1 YYYLTLILG
10 VGGILF
16 LRHAAHSPFGYAL
29 RAARDSARQAEATGI
44 HTKRVQWLAF
54 AFAGAM
60 AGIAGGL
67 FVFSKGSIFPT
78 ELEIARSFDALIVV
92 FLGGVKTLSGAV
104 VGGASL
110 EFLKDSLTR
119 FPYWRMTLGIVIIL
133 VVILAPDGIVGT
145 ARRLSDRFG
154 WSRRLGG
161 SQ

>member
-1 YYYLTLILG
+1 MTQPDKPRRPA
-10 VGGILF
+10 F
-16 LRHAAHSPFGYAL
+16 TP
-29 RAARDSARQAEATGI
+29 E
-44 HTKRVQWLAF
+44 RVQWLAF

-110 EFLKDSLTR
+110 EFLKDNLTR

-133 VVILAPDGIVGT
+133 VVILAPEGIVGT
-145 ARRLSDRFG
+145 ARKISERLG
-154 WSRRLGG
+154 WLRTGKESRR
-161 SQ
+161 